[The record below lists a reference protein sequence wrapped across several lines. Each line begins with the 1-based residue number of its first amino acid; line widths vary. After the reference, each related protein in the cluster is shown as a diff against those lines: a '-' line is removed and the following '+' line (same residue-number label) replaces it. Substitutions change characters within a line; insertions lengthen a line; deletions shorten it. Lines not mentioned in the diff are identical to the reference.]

1 MQLFIPFVARV
12 RSRFPARS
20 DILQVFSLVL
30 FAVCG
35 WSIRGFLYKIPAF
48 SLYFGLGA
56 NLAVLC
62 YMLSFALLESIL
74 VTAILVV
81 LAALLPAR
89 ILKEGFAYKGFL
101 AVVVLTI
108 AMILFEGYYQV
119 EYFKDILAHNYS
131 SIPPFA
137 AGLFGAAVALTA
149 LLWLFHRWPSLQK
162 YPLFVLDQLSLFT
175 YIYVPLGLLGLIV
188 VIARNLP

>member
-1 MQLFIPFVARV
+1 MKFFFPFVRRL
-12 RSRFPARS
+12 RSRLPARS
-20 DILQVFSLVL
+20 DILQVFSFVL
-30 FAVCG
+30 FVVCG

-48 SLYFGLGA
+48 SLYFSLGA

-62 YMLSFALLESIL
+62 YMLGFALLESIL
-74 VTAILVV
+74 VTAVLVV

-89 ILKEGFAYKGFL
+89 LFKEGFAYKGFV
-101 AVVVLTI
+101 AVVVSTI

-131 SIPPFA
+131 SIPPFV
-137 AGLFGAAVALTA
+137 AGLLGAVGSLTA
-149 LLWLFHRWPSLQK
+149 LLWLFHHRPALQK
-162 YPLFVLDQLSLFT
+162 YALYLLEQLSLFT